1 MITDEALMGPESH
14 FWPIY
19 GWPKCD
25 QYTDSLVGD
34 GTCDEATCG
43 DKEQIEF
50 YITQKYFLTLSIF
63 RN

>member
-1 MITDEALMGPESH
+1 MGPESH

-43 DKEQIEF
+43 DKEEIKLDIQRD
-50 YITQKYFLTLSIF
+50 YFNL
-63 RN
+63 